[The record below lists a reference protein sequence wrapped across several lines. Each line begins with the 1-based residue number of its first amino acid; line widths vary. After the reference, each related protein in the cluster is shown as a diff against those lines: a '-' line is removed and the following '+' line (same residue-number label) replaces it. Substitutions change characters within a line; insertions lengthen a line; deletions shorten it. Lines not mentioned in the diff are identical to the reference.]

1 MALFR
6 YRALNAQGKQFTGVI
21 DADSLS
27 SAKERL
33 RKTQVLVTE
42 LIPLKNSSQEI
53 VLSPPLLLSVTREIA
68 QLLRAGL
75 PLYESLVTIEEKYR
89 RHQAHPLLLDLC
101 DHLKGGSSLS
111 TALKRYPKTFD
122 RIYLS
127 MVHVSE
133 ESGNMATI
141 FEQLS
146 QLIERRQKLKK
157 QLFSALAYP
166 AFLGAFCSLIV
177 CGLIFFIIP
186 TMAEL
191 FEGRSLHP
199 LTETVLSISKWA
211 NAHVTMLVTFVLSVP
226 FILFFLL
233 RSQKVRLAI
242 QQTCLKVPFLKS
254 LILHTSLVRFC
265 RATAMLLTGG
275 VPLLEAL
282 RLSQNV
288 LKNLMLE
295 SAVARAEQ
303 MIIEGKP
310 LSAALSKDP
319 VIPMLVTRMVA
330 TAEETGNMGDAFLS
344 LAGIYEEEVEKHIA
358 HLNTF
363 LQPVLLI
370 ILGAIVGMVILSI
383 LLPLTDVSSFTQTGF

>member
-1 MALFR
+1 MVLFR
-6 YRALNAQGKQFTGVI
+6 YRALNAQGKSFTGVI

-42 LIPLKNSSQEI
+42 LIALKSSSYEI
-53 VLSPPLLLSVTREIA
+53 SLPPPLLLNLTRQIA

-89 RHQAHPLLLDLC
+89 RHRAHPLLLDLC
-101 DHLKGGSSLS
+101 DHLKGGMALS
-111 TALKRYPKTFD
+111 AALKRYPKTFD
-122 RIYLS
+122 RIYLA
-127 MVHVSE
+127 MVQVSE
-133 ESGNMATI
+133 QSGNMAAV

-146 QLIERRQKLKK
+146 KLIDRQQKLKK

-166 AFLGAFCSLIV
+166 LFLGVF
-177 CGLIFFIIP
+177 CGLIICGLLFFIIP

-191 FEGRSLHP
+191 FEGRALHP
-199 LTETVLSISKWA
+199 LTHTVLTISKWA
-211 NAHVTMLVTFVLSVP
+211 NAHALTLLILLLSAPVAFFVLWRQHQ
-226 FILFFLL
+226 IRLL
-233 RSQKVRLAI
+233 A
-242 QQTCLKVPFLKS
+242 QQLCLKVPLLKTM
-254 LILHTSLVRFC
+254 ILHTSLIRFC

-282 RLSQNV
+282 RLSHHV

-295 SAVARAEQ
+295 SAIARAEQ
-303 MIIEGKP
+303 KIIEGKP
-310 LSAALSKDP
+310 LSVAFSKDP
-319 VIPMLVTRMVA
+319 IIPMLVTRMVA
-330 TAEETGNMGDAFLS
+330 TAEETGNMGEAFLS

-363 LQPVLLI
+363 LQPALLI

>member
-6 YRALNAQGKQFTGVI
+6 YRALNFQGKHITGVI

-42 LIPLKNSSQEI
+42 LIPLKSSTQEI
-53 VLSPPLLLSVTREIA
+53 VLQPPMLLSVTREIA

-89 RHQAHPLLLDLC
+89 RHASHPLLLDLC

-111 TALKRYPKTFD
+111 LALKRYPKTFD
-122 RIYLS
+122 RIYLA
-127 MVHVSE
+127 MVEVSE
-133 ESGNMATI
+133 QSGNMADV

-146 QLIERRQKLKK
+146 FLIDKQQKLKK
-157 QLFSALAYP
+157 QLISALAYP
-166 AFLGAFCSLIV
+166 AFLGAFCALIV

-191 FEGRSLHP
+191 FEGRALHP
-199 LTETVLSISKWA
+199 LTEIVLAISKWA
-211 NAHVTMLVTFVLSVP
+211 NAHITLLLVLLVSLPLIV
-226 FILFFLL
+226 FLL
-233 RSQKVRLAI
+233 FRDRKVRLML
-242 QQTCLKVPFLKS
+242 QQACLKAPFLKA
-254 LILHTSLVRFC
+254 LILHSGLVRFC

-295 SAVARAEQ
+295 SAIREAELK
-303 MIIEGKP
+303 IVEGKP
-310 LSAALSKDP
+310 LSAALAATP
-319 VIPMLVTRMVA
+319 VIPPLVTRMVA
-330 TAEETGNMGDAFLS
+330 TAEETGNMGHAFLN

-358 HLNTF
+358 YLNTF
-363 LQPVLLI
+363 LQPVLLM
-370 ILGAIVGMVILSI
+370 ILGAIVGMVVLSI
-383 LLPLTDVSSFTQTGF
+383 LLPLTDVSSFTQTG